1 MVLLVVLRC
10 KRKIQTKNFL
20 TFGVTE
26 YELTLLQFILV
37 LCILVHFSFLHNQDR
52 FTM

>member
-1 MVLLVVLRC
+1 MALLVVLRC
-10 KRKIQTKNFL
+10 QRKIQTKHFL

-26 YELTLLQFILV
+26 HELTLLQVILF
-37 LCILVHFSFLHNQDR
+37 LCILVHFSLLHNQDR